1 VSAVGHGEPSLE
13 HRVAQLRSTFDNAF
27 ALPLAPPQP
36 DGVELLIVSAG
47 GQTYAIRTS
56 ELAGV
61 EVDRK
66 LVPLPSAARPGLLG
80 LCAAQG
86 ELVPVFELAAVL
98 GGQAAKTS
106 PRWLALHLDKQLV
119 ALAFDELRESRRVA
133 VQDLSPL
140 ELAPGR
146 GAFSR
151 HATRL
156 DIGVIHVLDIPAVI
170 SSLRQSQQQR

>member
-1 VSAVGHGEPSLE
+1 MSAGEQGAPSLE
-13 HRVAQLRSTFDNAF
+13 RRVAQLRSAFDNAF
-27 ALPLAPPQP
+27 AQPLAEPQQ

-66 LVPLPSAARPGLLG
+66 LVPLPATAPELLG

-86 ELVPVFELAAVL
+86 ELVPVFELAAAL
-98 GGQAAKTS
+98 GAQAAKNS
-106 PRWLALHLDKQLV
+106 PRWIALCRDKELV

-133 VQDLSPL
+133 VRDLSLL

-146 GAFSR
+146 SALSR
-151 HATRL
+151 HAIRL
-156 DIGVIHVLDIPAVI
+156 ETGVIHVLDIAAVI
-170 SSLRQSQQQR
+170 SSLRQRQRR

>member
-1 VSAVGHGEPSLE
+1 VSADGHHVPSLE
-13 HRVAQLRSTFDNAF
+13 RRVAQLRSAFDNAF

-36 DGVELLIVSAG
+36 DGVELLIVRAG
-47 GQTYAIRTS
+47 GQTYAMRTS

-61 EVDRK
+61 EVDRR
-66 LVPLPSAARPGLLG
+66 LVPLPATAPELLG

-106 PRWLALHLDKQLV
+106 PRWIALHRDKELV
-119 ALAFDELRESRRVA
+119 ALAFEELLESRRVA
-133 VQDLSPL
+133 ARDLSPI

-146 GAFSR
+146 GALSR
-151 HATRL
+151 HAIRL
-156 DIGVIHVLDIPAVI
+156 ETGVIHVLDIPAVI
-170 SSLRQSQQQR
+170 SSLRHSQQRR